1 MSSSSNDDDNDNN
14 SIRTGDGGW
23 FSFLF
28 AGLRAWFAFFSRAS
42 APAILPSTEQEQAPH
57 LLSLERVICILE
69 EVLGKLEE
77 GQGKLEEGLRKLD
90 EEMFKLLD
98 KLEEACAKE
107 AELPDA
113 PATSVDLPVGAYQH
127 LASFLILDKDRLSL
141 AEQCRNARDGV
152 EAFCTV
158 ALAKFKQNH
167 PNRDETFDDRIRDSS
182 NIVTTRQNNQVATL
196 PSRYLLQTAMTTH
209 LYKIDIDDNLRNS
222 MLMSALYRNRAV
234 ENDELYISCHDPPP
248 IEELRA
254 MVLFPSEG
262 RVAIATTLTDSN
274 RQYLEVW
281 DLFTRECLNC
291 WRIPE
296 EGSDEGIFNCVLVD
310 GRLVSCSDEVT
321 LVWKES
327 ADGEWNST
335 VEFRGSLDQDGE
347 PIQDV
352 SQWVANQHEL
362 LIAYSVA
369 NDVSDTRHDI
379 MSLDVQN
386 GEVRTKFRMD
396 AREENF
402 AEWDRLDL
410 LVCNGKWLLVY
421 MSGKRPGC
429 AFQQG
434 IFVFDLDTHRKV
446 HFLEGDY
453 GTRRGYENDRRCRQI
468 DQSPD
473 HSNCICVMNGAR
485 DRVTVLK
492 VDENGHLSIHKTFQV
507 DARAHLAAL
516 FKSRAVVFAGGK
528 FSVYNAE
535 TGDRLRSWVCEDWW
549 ERVFEDS
556 EQYQAQAVV
565 CKNRNE
571 LVVAYEGIVL
581 AAFGCLEE
589 PRV

>member
-1 MSSSSNDDDNDNN
+1 MSSSNNDDDNNN
-14 SIRTGDGGW
+14 IRAGDGGW

-28 AGLRAWFAFFSRAS
+28 AGLRAWFAFFSPAP
-42 APAILPSTEQEQAPH
+42 APAILPSTEEEQAPD
-57 LLSLERVICILE
+57 LLVLMRVICILE
-69 EVLGKLEE
+69 EGLGKLEE
-77 GQGKLEEGLRKLD
+77 GQGKLVEGLRKLD
-90 EEMFKLLD
+90 EEMFKMVD
-98 KLEEACAKE
+98 MLEEAYAKE
-107 AELPDA
+107 AELPEA

-167 PNRDETFDDRIRDSS
+167 PNRDDTFDDRIRDPA
-182 NIVTTRQNNQVATL
+182 NIVTTPQNQVVTL
-196 PSRYLLQTAMTTH
+196 PSRYLLQTAMTSH

-222 MLMSALYRNRAV
+222 MLSSARYRNRAV
-234 ENDELYISCHDPPP
+234 EDDELSISYDEP

-262 RVAIATTLTDSN
+262 RVAIATNLTDSG

-296 EGSDEGIFNCVLVD
+296 AGPDGGIYNCVLVD
-310 GRLVSCSDEVT
+310 GRLVSCTDQVT
-321 LVWKES
+321 LVWSET

-335 VEFRGSLDQDGE
+335 VGFRGSEDQDGE
-347 PIQDV
+347 ARQVV
-352 SQWVANQHEL
+352 SQWVAYQHEL
-362 LIAYSVA
+362 LIVCSVE
-369 NDVSDTRHDI
+369 NDGSDTRHDI
-379 MSLDVQN
+379 ISLDVQSR
-386 GEVRTKFRMD
+386 EVRTMFRMD

-402 AEWDRLDL
+402 ADWDRLDL

-421 MSGKRPGC
+421 MNGERPGC

-453 GTRRGYENDRRCRQI
+453 GTRRGYERDRRCWQI

-473 HSNCICVMNGAR
+473 HSNSICVMNGAR

-492 VDENGHLSIHKTFQV
+492 VDDNGHLSIHKTFSV

-549 ERVFEDS
+549 ERVFEDA
-556 EQYQAQAVV
+556 EQYQALAVV